1 MGVHKLIALLKEK
14 SNEAFKEV
22 ELNKLAGKNLA
33 INASICINQYYISTQ
48 GFNNFSGIGEYSDK
62 KGNLTG
68 HLIGILNKSILML
81 SSGIKPI
88 WVFEGDVSELKL
100 KKLIDDKNTEKML
113 NLTSNITEYENS
125 KINHTSNV
133 KITEKMIED
142 TKTLLTLLGLPY
154 VEAPSEAESQCAELV
169 KSEIAYG
176 VLSDNLD
183 CLVFG
188 CSQIFNGLDK
198 NEDYLISVDLNEVL
212 NTLKI
217 DMDQFIDFCILCG
230 CDYTSTISNL
240 GPTKALRLIQ
250 EYYKIENVIDYIEEE
265 NISGK
270 LLSKYTYS
278 LKNFKY
284 KEARKIF
291 KNSKVLKEKD
301 LDVIFYD

>member
-284 KEARKIF
+284 I
-291 KNSKVLKEKD
+291 
-301 LDVIFYD
+301 